1 MGCWEEISIPRIK
14 GAFYAERLLESVTS
28 PWEAVGELSLKSPG
42 QLLGQLGEGNA
53 SLLSW

>member
-1 MGCWEEISIPRIK
+1 MGCWEEISFPQIK

-28 PWEAVGELSLKSPG
+28 PWEAFGELSLKSPG

-53 SLLSW
+53 SLLS